1 MAGIPFDTR
10 ATVRRL
16 RASGIEERQAEAIA
30 AAIKDGVT
38 GGIATGPDMA
48 ATRAD
53 IARLLAEIRTDLK
66 WIKLIALAV
75 LAVLVLQRLA
85 ELAAAMH

>member
-1 MAGIPFDTR
+1 MTDARFDTM
-10 ATVRRL
+10 ATVRLL

-30 AAIKDGVT
+30 VAIRDGVAS
-38 GGIATGPDMA
+38 GFAIGPDIA
-48 ATRAD
+48 AAKAD
-53 IARLLAEIRTDLK
+53 VARLLAEIRTDLK

-75 LAVLVLQRLA
+75 LVVLVLRRLA

>member
-1 MAGIPFDTR
+1 MTDTPFDTM
-10 ATVRRL
+10 ATVRLL

-30 AAIKDGVT
+30 AAIRDCVT
-38 GGIATGPDMA
+38 GGFATGPDIA
-48 ATRAD
+48 AAKAD
-53 IARLLAEIRTDLK
+53 VARRLVEIWTDPK

-75 LAVLVLQRLA
+75 PAILLLQRLA